1 MTGKREGTLLWLL
14 SMLVIISLMVRVM
27 LPLPAVGQRA
37 LEGALLLAVMILLVQ
52 WGMRTK

>member
-1 MTGKREGTLLWLL
+1 MTGKREGILLWLL